1 MGNQFPE
8 NSIYLEIMIGRTL
21 TAVIEKRL
29 NKGKAIVLLGPRQ
42 VGKTTLLQQCLEKKD
57 YLLLDGDDLEVRS
70 LLKEAGKSKLQA
82 IIGKHKWVMID
93 EAQRIPEVGLIAK
106 LIVDQFKDVQ
116 LLISGSSALEINQS
130 TQEPLTGRKYEY
142 QLFPISWEEFED
154 HVGYLEA
161 SAQLEERL
169 IYGMYPDVIN
179 HRHEAR
185 EVLKQLTTSYL
196 YQDVLSLTGIKK
208 PEILEKLLKAIALQL
223 GSEVSYN
230 ELSSL
235 LEIDK
240 ATVSKYIDLLEKSF
254 ILFRLNSFSRNQ
266 RNEIKNNRKIYFYDN
281 GIRNMIINN
290 MNAIDLRTDKG
301 ALWENFL
308 IAERMKWQMY
318 HHWHTARYFWRT
330 VQKQE
335 IDYIEER
342 DGTLTAF
349 EFKWNSKGKNRI
361 PTTFLK
367 GYEAEGMVIDIHNF
381 REFVRFKTD
390 RSD

>member
-1 MGNQFPE
+1 
-8 NSIYLEIMIGRTL
+8 MIGRTL
-21 TAVIEKRL
+21 TSVIEKRL

-196 YQDVLSLTGIKK
+196 YQDVLALTGIKK